1 MQRRSFLKSVLAG
14 LGAAAVAVLGYP
26 VMRFLAPLRSAV
38 ATEKLAISKTDIP
51 SGDAKEVIYND
62 KPIIVINRRGKGYIA
77 LSRVCTHFGCLVMY
91 DKEQGRLVCPC
102 HAGIFTLEG
111 NVVSGPPPRP
121 LERIPIE
128 VTGDMIFV
136 GYIG

>member
-1 MQRRSFLKSVLAG
+1 MRRRSFLKSLFAG
-14 LGAAAVAVLGYP
+14 FGAAAVALLGYP
-26 VMRFLAPLRSAV
+26 IIKFLAPLRAV
-38 ATEKLAISKTDIP
+38 AATEKLAINKSEIP
-51 SGDAKEVIYND
+51 SGAAKEVIYND

-91 DKEQGRLVCPC
+91 DKEQERLLCPC
-102 HAGIFTLEG
+102 HAGVFTLEG
-111 NVVSGPPPRP
+111 NVVSGPPPKP

-128 VTGDMIFV
+128 VTGDQIFV

>member
-1 MQRRSFLKSVLAG
+1 MQRRGFLKSLLAG
-14 LGAAAVAVLGYP
+14 LGAATVAVLGYP
-26 VMRFLAPLRSAV
+26 VVRFLAPLRSAA
-38 ATEKLAISKTDIP
+38 ATEKLAINKTDIP
-51 SGDAKEVIYND
+51 SGAAKEVIYND
-62 KPIIVINRRGKGYIA
+62 KPIIVINRRGKGYVA

-91 DKEQGRLVCPC
+91 DEDQERLVCPC

-136 GYIG
+136 GYIA